1 PYNAFTDFIPVTLA
15 AITPNVLIVHPS
27 IEAKTAK
34 ELIALIKAHP
44 NKYTF
49 ASAGLGTTPD
59 LAESLFKVTYNLD
72 FVIAPY
78 KGGGPAAQAVL
89 ANEAPMAFLA
99 MTPVAQL
106 IKAGKIRAL
115 AVTTAKRS
123 SALPEVPTLAEAGLT
138 GQNSETMQGVFVPK
152 GTPKAI
158 VDLLQHEISAIVTN
172 PEMQAKML
180 PLGFEP
186 EGTTSAEFAAYVKA
200 DVAKWKK
207 VIADAKIAQIE

>member
-1 PYNAFTDFIPVTLA
+1 VT
-15 AITPNVLIVHPS
+15 
-27 IEAKTAK
+27 
-34 ELIALIKAHP
+34 
-44 NKYTF
+44 
-49 ASAGLGTTPD
+49 
-59 LAESLFKVTYNLD
+59 
-72 FVIAPY
+72 
-78 KGGGPAAQAVL
+78 
-89 ANEAPMAFLA
+89 
-99 MTPVAQL
+99 QL

-123 SALPEVPTLAEAGLT
+123 SALPDVPTLAEAGVT

-152 GTPKAI
+152 GTPKAT
-158 VDLLQHEISAIVTN
+158 VDLLQHEISAIVKS

-207 VIADAKIAQIE
+207 VIADAKIKQIE